1 MNYNDQQT
9 LQNVNFHKL
18 LSREVFSTLRNI
30 YDWTFCKNGKRL
42 KASNYFL
49 KNIHVIYVSFFG
61 QDQTLHQSCNCSF
74 VNFSRMFERITAYSE
89 NKQRK

>member
-30 YDWTFCKNGKRL
+30 CDWTFCKNGKRL

-61 QDQTLHQSCNCSF
+61 QD
-74 VNFSRMFERITAYSE
+74 
-89 NKQRK
+89 